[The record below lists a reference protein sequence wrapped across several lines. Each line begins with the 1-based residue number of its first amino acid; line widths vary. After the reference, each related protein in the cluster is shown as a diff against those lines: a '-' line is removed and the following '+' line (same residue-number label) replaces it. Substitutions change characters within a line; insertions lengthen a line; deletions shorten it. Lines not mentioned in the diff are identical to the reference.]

1 MASALRLCIAV
12 LAFCAALALA
22 TASARAKQEAIAPGA
37 VQPQIAGPAS
47 PSDASPSCAPCK
59 KCSPRCI
66 SYKHHPTLR
75 RTCCTCQTKK
85 VVLQV
90 YDPCCCCCIDVP
102 VCVPACCCNPCASAR
117 GGLIARSVTTFRFD
131 CGYKVMVVVG
141 PQGNLVVHSY
151 GR

>member
-1 MASALRLCIAV
+1 MACTARITI
-12 LAFCAALALA
+12 AALAVFALSLCLG
-22 TASARAKQEAIAPGA
+22 ASAWAKQEVEPKVAAKPVSAGA
-37 VQPQIAGPAS
+37 SAN
-47 PSDASPSCAPCK
+47 ASPSCAAPCP

-66 SYKHHPTLR
+66 SYKHHRTLR

-85 VVLQV
+85 IVLQV

-102 VCVPACCCNPCASAR
+102 VCIPACCCNPCASSR
-117 GGLIARSVTTFRFD
+117 CGVIARSVTTFRFD
-131 CGYKVMVVVG
+131 CGYKVVVIVG